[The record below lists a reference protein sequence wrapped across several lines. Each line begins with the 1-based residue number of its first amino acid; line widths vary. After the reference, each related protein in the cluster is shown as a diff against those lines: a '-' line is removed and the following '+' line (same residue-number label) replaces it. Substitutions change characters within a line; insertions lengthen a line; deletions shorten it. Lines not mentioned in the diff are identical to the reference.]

1 MLALTSNIELIHM
14 LEGIFDGGAVH
25 QLRVPG
31 GEVRE
36 LAADVEVGWKEVAD
50 GVVVVLDER
59 KIGDGALV
67 ADEPFLL
74 AQDIVENTEDS
85 LDFTLEPNDGRGET
99 FGVVEHEP
107 LAVTEG
113 RSLMGSLIEKPG
125 IQVSL
130 LLLVGVEELPLS
142 IEALGNILENG
153 IAFPN
158 DLIVVRVIDECRDT
172 PIGVELAI
180 LLGLVLLL
188 GKVENDFIVGE
199 TKLLHKDNELQPVKT
214 RLGEVESKLGR

>member
-1 MLALTSNIELIHM
+1 M
-14 LEGIFDGGAVH
+14 G
-25 QLRVPG
+25 
-31 GEVRE
+31 RE
-36 LAADVEVGWKEVAD
+36 LQ
-50 GVVVVLDER
+50 R
-59 KIGDGALV
+59 
-67 ADEPFLL
+67 P
-74 AQDIVENTEDS
+74 T
-85 LDFTLEPNDGRGET
+85 
-99 FGVVEHEP
+99 
-107 LAVTEG
+107 
-113 RSLMGSLIEKPG
+113 G

-188 GKVENDFIVGE
+188 GKVENDF
-199 TKLLHKDNELQPVKT
+199 TKSVY
-214 RLGEVESKLGR
+214 